1 MGLDRGQER
10 RLGGSGVD
18 SMMLQRLQG
27 GLNNG
32 TGSKE
37 VDDDMGSAMGVHHV
51 IWTVANRNHSGN
63 GHITSSA
70 RCYYDP
76 HKERA

>member
-1 MGLDRGQER
+1 
-10 RLGGSGVD
+10 VD

-32 TGSKE
+32 TGCEE
-37 VDDDMGSAMGVHHV
+37 VDDDMGSAMGVHRV
-51 IWTVANRNHSGN
+51 IWTVANRNHSDN
-63 GHITSSA
+63 GHITSST